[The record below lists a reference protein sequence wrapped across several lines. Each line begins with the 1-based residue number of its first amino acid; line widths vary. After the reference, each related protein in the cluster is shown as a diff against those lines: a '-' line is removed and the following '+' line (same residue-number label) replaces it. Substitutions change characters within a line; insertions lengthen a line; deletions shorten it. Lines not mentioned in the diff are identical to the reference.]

1 MKNKARETT
10 TEVLQNDLHPNFG
23 AGMIPLF
30 LLTSIFFVNFLARI
44 VLAPLMPGIESD
56 LDISHAEAG
65 SLFLVVSLGY
75 FVSLLGSGF
84 ISSRL
89 THKRTIIIS
98 AMALG
103 LALILISFSSG
114 LRSMRLGAFCLGLAA
129 GPYLPSAM
137 ATLTTLFE
145 SRHWG
150 RAIAIHELA
159 PNLSFVLA
167 PLICEIVLYRYSWRA
182 VFVLMGV
189 VATILSL
196 VFLYAGRGGEFHGE
210 PVGYTSIRNI
220 VSKPA
225 FWVMVVLFS
234 LAISSTLG
242 IYSMLSLYL
251 VTDHGLE
258 RQWANTLIGL
268 SRIASIGVTLAG
280 GWATDRFGP
289 RLVLRVVFLLTGS
302 MTVFIGT
309 ASSAWVTFAVFLQP
323 IMAVCFFPAGLAALS
338 MVSSSRDRNIAVS
351 LTVPLAFM
359 VGGGAT
365 PTFVGYMGDVH
376 SFGSGITVVGVVI
389 MMGTLIAGFLKFQG
403 ASASSQTNNQ

>member
-1 MKNKARETT
+1 MTNKATGTT
-10 TEVLQNDLHPNFG
+10 TGGQQNNLHTNFG
-23 AGMIPLF
+23 AGMIPLL

-56 LDISHAEAG
+56 LEISHAEAG
-65 SLFLVVSLGY
+65 SLFLVISLGY

-89 THKRTIIIS
+89 THKRTIILS
-98 AMALG
+98 AMVLG
-103 LALILISFSSG
+103 LALMLISFSSG
-114 LRSMRLGAFCLGLAA
+114 LRSMRLGAFFLGVAA

-182 VFVLMGV
+182 VFVMMGV
-189 VATILSL
+189 IATVLSL
-196 VFLYAGRGGEFHGE
+196 VFRYAGQGGEFHGE

-220 VSKPA
+220 VAKPA
-225 FWVMVVLFS
+225 FWVMVILFS

-251 VTDHGLE
+251 VTEHGLE

-289 RLVLRVVFLLTGS
+289 RLVLRVVFLLTGL
-302 MTVFIGT
+302 MTVFIGM
-309 ASSAWVTFAVFLQP
+309 ASSAWVTVAVFLQP

-338 MVSSSRDRNIAVS
+338 MVSSSRDRNLTVS

-376 SFGSGITVVGVVI
+376 SFGAGITAVGVAI
-389 MMGTLIAGFLKFQG
+389 MLGTLIAGYLKLQG